1 MQTRKHA
8 TDNPLLTV
16 SIVLAVVML
25 LTASISHNGFA
36 QEQQQQAN
44 TSNGTNATQTPPT
57 NATQEPQP
65 STTTSDSGV
74 KKTLRLGYF
83 PNINHAQAVIGIG
96 NGDFQKALGDDVNVE
111 TYVFNAGPSAIESL
125 LAKRID
131 ASYIGPNPA
140 INGYVVSD
148 GKDVRVIA
156 GATSAGASFGVRN
169 DSGINSVTDLGSK
182 KFASPQLG
190 NTQDV
195 ALRKY
200 LADNGFNTVENGGN
214 VTVLPIA
221 NADILT
227 TFLKKEIDGA
237 WVPEP
242 WATRL
247 VNEASGKI
255 LVDERDLWPP
265 KGKFVTAHII
275 VRPDY
280 LKENPDV
287 IKNMLVAHV
296 NETQWINEN
305 MDEVPK
311 MFNTQLQK
319 LTGKTIP
326 EDVLSEALTRLEFTN
341 DPIKLSLFQSAN
353 DAYDLGFL
361 AKGEERPNLFG
372 IYDLALLNQVLSEK
386 GLPTIGDTGGPTLSS
401 NNTGPRQGL
410 TDVA

>member
-1 MQTRKHA
+1 MSTRKFA
-8 TDNPLLTV
+8 VGNPLLPALVVT
-16 SIVLAVVML
+16 IVAVML
-25 LTASISHNGFA
+25 LIASVTHTVDA
-36 QEQQQQAN
+36 QAQ
-44 TSNGTNATQTPPT
+44 
-57 NATQEPQP
+57 
-65 STTTSDSGV
+65 
-74 KKTLRLGYF
+74 KTLRLGYF
-83 PNINHAQAVIGIG
+83 PNINHAQGVIGIG
-96 NGDFQKALGDDVNVE
+96 DGSFQTTLGSNVSLE
-111 TYVFNAGPSAIESL
+111 TFVFNAGPSAIESL
-125 LAKRID
+125 LAGRLD

-148 GKDVRVIA
+148 GQAVRVIS
-156 GATSAGASFGVRN
+156 GATSAGASFVVRN
-169 DSGINSVTDLGSK
+169 DSGINSVQDLGDK

-200 LADNGFNTVENGGN
+200 LSNNGFNTVENGGN

-247 VNEASGKI
+247 VNEAGGKI
-255 LVDERDLWPP
+255 FVDERELWPP
-265 KGKFVTAHII
+265 EGEFVTAHLI
-275 VRPDY
+275 VSPDY

-287 IKNMLVAHV
+287 IKRLLAAHV
-296 NETQWINEN
+296 NETQWINQHKSEL
-305 MDEVPK
+305 PTA
-311 MFNTQLQK
+311 FNKELQK
-319 LTGKTIP
+319 LTGQTIP
-326 EDVLSEALTRLEFTN
+326 EDVLTEAVTRLEFTN

-361 AKGEERPNLFG
+361 AKGEERPNLSG
-372 IYDLALLNQVLSEK
+372 IYDLALLDQVLSEK
-386 GLPTIGDTGGPTLSS
+386 GLPTIESKATSTLDGNATGQS
-401 NNTGPRQGL
+401 QGL

>member
-1 MQTRKHA
+1 M
-8 TDNPLLTV
+8 LTV
-16 SIVLAVVML
+16 SIVSVVIVVTML
-25 LTASISHNGFA
+25 LAPSVSHSTFA
-36 QEQQQQAN
+36 QEQK
-44 TSNGTNATQTPPT
+44 S
-57 NATQEPQP
+57 
-65 STTTSDSGV
+65 
-74 KKTLRLGYF
+74 LRLGYF
-83 PNINHAQAVIGIG
+83 PNINHAQGVIGIG
-96 NGDFQKALGDDVNVE
+96 DGSFQKTLGDNVTLE
-111 TYVFNAGPSAIESL
+111 TFVFNAGPSAIEAL
-125 LAKRID
+125 LAGRLD

-148 GKDVRVIA
+148 GQAVRVIA
-156 GATSAGASFGVRN
+156 GATSAGASFVVRN
-169 DSGINSVTDLGSK
+169 DSGINSVQDLGGK

-200 LADNGFNTVENGGN
+200 LTDNGFKTVEDGGN

-247 VNEASGKI
+247 VNAAGGKI
-255 LVDERDLWPP
+255 FVDERDLWPP
-265 KGKFVTAHII
+265 EGRFVTAHLI
-275 VRPDY
+275 VSPEY

-287 IKNMLVAHV
+287 IKKLLAAHV
-296 NETQWINEN
+296 NETQWINEHKN
-305 MDEVPK
+305 EVPK
-311 MFNTQLQK
+311 VFNTELQK
-319 LTGKTIP
+319 LTGQTIP
-326 EDVLSEALTRLEFTN
+326 EDVLTKALTRLEFTN

-361 AKGEERPNLFG
+361 AKGQDRPNLSG
-372 IYDLALLNQVLSEK
+372 IYDLALLDQVLSEK
-386 GLPTIGDTGGPTLSS
+386 GFATIEDKAEPTLGA
-401 NNTGPRQGL
+401 NATGQNQGL